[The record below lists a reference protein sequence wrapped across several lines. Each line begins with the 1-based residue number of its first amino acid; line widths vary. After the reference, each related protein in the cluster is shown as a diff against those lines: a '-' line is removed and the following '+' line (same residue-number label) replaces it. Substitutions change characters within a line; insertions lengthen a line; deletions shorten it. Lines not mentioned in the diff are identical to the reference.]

1 MRTDVKQEGLV
12 YCNGALT
19 SIDRQ
24 LPKPT
29 RAHPGWHV
37 LGGLLVA
44 GWVVVLWLMLAGTG
58 GSPGVITLSSGD
70 LTGGLADEDE
80 WLGAYSQGRKLGY
93 VRSRISRSGE
103 TIALEQDTVLKIR
116 LGGAKQEITSRFS
129 AELGADFAL
138 KEFKFQFRSGFL
150 SAQADGRMQKNNLV
164 VRAQLGSET
173 IRRVLP
179 LDSAPLFDLTVLK
192 LLATRELKAG
202 DRYRVTVFDPQTL
215 SNRPVEIE
223 VVGLEVV
230 KVQKE
235 MEPAIHLRRTLADQ
249 PVDTWIDARGV
260 VLKETTAFGLML
272 RREDRET
279 ATAESEDGGPAPE
292 VDVTEL
298 LRLFAPEPLGAKEEP

>member
-1 MRTDVKQEGLV
+1 MCADVKQERLV
-12 YCNGALT
+12 YVNGALT

-24 LPKPT
+24 LSLST

-44 GWVVVLWLMLAGTG
+44 GWVVVMWLMLAGTG
-58 GSPGVITLSSGD
+58 GSPGVIKLSSGD
-70 LTGGLADEDE
+70 LAGLLVDEEE

-93 VRSRISRSGE
+93 VRSRISRSGDK
-103 TIALEQDTVLKIR
+103 IALEQDTVLKMR
-116 LGGAKQEITSRFS
+116 LGGAQQEIVSRFS
-129 AELGADFAL
+129 AELGVDFAL

-150 SAQADGRMQKNNLV
+150 SARADGRMQKNQLV

-179 LDSAPLFDLTVLK
+179 FDEAPLFDLTVMK
-192 LLATRELKAG
+192 LLASRELKAG
-202 DRYRVTVFDPQTL
+202 DRYQVTVFDPQIL

-223 VVGLEVV
+223 VVGLEIV

-235 MEPAIHLRRTLADQ
+235 MEPAIHLRRTLAGQ

-260 VLKETTAFGLML
+260 VLKEQTAFGLML

-279 ATAESEDGGPAPE
+279 ATAEPEDGGSAPE
-292 VDVTEL
+292 VDVTGL
-298 LRLFAPEPLGAKEEP
+298 LRLFAPEPLGTKEEP